1 MVIPRARARTGQD
14 GFTIVESLIALGLVF
29 GVMVGLLGSLNTGVR
44 GIVTGRQRSVAVSI
58 ANEVME
64 AARSRSYA
72 DVGHDL
78 DSDPTLA
85 TDPAVTGTVPNL
97 FYTGLSPG
105 PNEPLVG
112 SAVDAGAAAGTTSN
126 PLFPFS
132 PHRWPTVREATT
144 YTTSVYVTRV
154 IPASG
159 DPYRR
164 LIVIVTWDR
173 SLDAPSAIPA
183 SVRLS
188 SYLFNAIQPP
198 DPLFV
203 GLAEAD
209 AGNVSVTGWSG
220 PPATP
225 AFLSGIDLSD
235 ARLWLPYAHGEI
247 DSRFVR
253 RATGFAGTA
262 RSLTNLRSG
271 SVSGCTVSN
280 GGLTAECTGAKA
292 ETGSDNDAATAP
304 PDHNAL
310 GPTSDAGGTLAAGGK
325 LTSTLGTGTARS
337 LSTARSCWSC
347 YGAGVDDDDR
357 LPYQW
362 GQATGP
368 ADLSMPFSAGSATG
382 SLLTSSG
389 ACSTCSTVTL
399 DRDDVS
405 GANRL
410 LTTAAVSHP
419 ALDVVTLAGAPADY
433 AGMVRVGV
441 TSVSTLA
448 TSGPGALAPSFTAS
462 AVSVQVY
469 DTTIPT
475 PGYRALSITP
485 GTPSETTSHAEMVVS
500 GANVVMDATV
510 RSGPAVTL
518 STSSGGA
525 LTEAQA
531 SLSNWLSVDVHLV
544 VTDATGT
551 LADLVVSLDYGRV
564 TSRATYQPAPA

>member
-1 MVIPRARARTGQD
+1 M
-14 GFTIVESLIALGLVF
+14 ESLIALGLVF
-29 GVMVGLLGSLNTGVR
+29 GVLVGLLATVNVGVR
-44 GIVTGRQRSVAVSI
+44 GVVTGRQRSVAVSI

-64 AARSRSYA
+64 TARSRSHA

-85 TDPAVTGTVPNL
+85 TDPAVRGTVPNL

-105 PNEPLVG
+105 PDEPLVG
-112 SAVDAGAAAGTTSN
+112 SVVDAGAAAGNTSN

-132 PHRWPTVREATT
+132 PHRWSTVRETTT

-154 IPASG
+154 VPASG

-164 LIVIVTWDR
+164 LTVIVTWDR

-183 SVRLS
+183 TVRLS

-198 DPLFV
+198 DPLFT

-209 AGNVSVTGWSG
+209 AGTVTVTGTL
-220 PPATP
+220 A
-225 AFLSGIDLSD
+225 GIDLAD

-262 RSLTNLRSG
+262 RSLTNLKSG
-271 SVSGCTVSN
+271 AVSGCTASN
-280 GGLTAECTGAKA
+280 GGLTAECDGAKA
-292 ETGSDNDAATAP
+292 ESASDNDAATAP
-304 PDHNAL
+304 PDHNAA
-310 GPTSDAGGTLAAGGK
+310 GPTSDAGGTLAAAEK
-325 LTSTLGTGTARS
+325 LTSILGAGTVRS

-347 YGAGVDDDDR
+347 YGSGVDDDDR

-362 GQATGP
+362 AEATGP
-368 ADLSMPFSAGSATG
+368 ADLSMPFSAGPVSG
-382 SLLTSSG
+382 SLLASTA

-405 GANRL
+405 GATRL
-410 LTTAAVSHP
+410 LTAAAASHP
-419 ALDVVTLAGAPADY
+419 AIDLVTLEGALPDY
-433 AGMVRVGV
+433 AGMVRVGA
-441 TSVSTLA
+441 TSVTTSA
-448 TSGPGALAPSFTAS
+448 TSGPGALAPSFTGS
-462 AVSVQVY
+462 PVTVQLY
-469 DTTIPT
+469 DTTL
-475 PGYRALSITP
+475 PGYRTLSITP

-500 GANVVMDATV
+500 GASVVMDATV

-525 LTEAQA
+525 VTEAQA

-544 VTDATGT
+544 VTDITGT

-564 TSRATYQPAPA
+564 TTRATYQPAPT

>member
-1 MVIPRARARTGQD
+1 MPLSRRSAPIAIFRDQT

-29 GVMVGLLGSLNTGVR
+29 GVMVGLLATLNTGVR

-64 AARSRSYA
+64 TARGRSHA

-85 TDPAVTGTVPNL
+85 TDTAIQGTVPDL
-97 FYTGLSPG
+97 LYTDLGPG
-105 PNEPLVG
+105 PDEPLVG
-112 SAVDAGAAAGTTSN
+112 SAVDAGAEAGETSN

-132 PHRWPTVREATT
+132 PHRWTSVREATT

-154 IPASG
+154 LPASG

-164 LIVIVTWDR
+164 LTVVVTWDR

-188 SYLFNAIQPP
+188 SYLFDAIQPP

-209 AGNVSVTGWSG
+209 AGTVTVTG
-220 PPATP
+220 T
-225 AFLSGIDLSD
+225 LSGIDLSD
-235 ARLWLPYAHGEI
+235 ARLWLPSVHGEI

-262 RSLTNLRSG
+262 RSHINLGSG
-271 SVSGCTVSN
+271 TVSGCTVSN
-280 GGLTAECTGAKA
+280 GGLTAECPGVKA

-304 PDHNAL
+304 PDHDAA
-310 GPTSDAGGTLAAGGK
+310 GPTSNSGGSLAAGGK
-325 LTSTLGTGTARS
+325 LTSSLGTGTARS
-337 LSTARSCWSC
+337 LSTARSCWLC
-347 YGAGVDDDDR
+347 HGTGVDDDDL

-368 ADLSMPFSAGSATG
+368 ADLSMPFSAGPAVG
-382 SLLTSSG
+382 SLLTSTTT
-389 ACSTCSTVTL
+389 CSTCSTVSL

-405 GANRL
+405 GAPRL

-419 ALDVVTLAGAPADY
+419 ALDLVTLDGSLPD
-433 AGMVRVGV
+433 GMVRVGA
-441 TSVSTLA
+441 TSVTTSA
-448 TSGPGALAPSFTAS
+448 TSGPGALAPSFTGD
-462 AVSVQVY
+462 AVTVQLY
-469 DTTIPT
+469 DTTVLPE
-475 PGYRALSITP
+475 YRTVSITP
-485 GTPSETTSHAEMVVS
+485 GTPSETTSHAEMDVN
-500 GANVVMDATV
+500 GALVVMDATV

-518 STSSGGA
+518 STSNTEGA
-525 LTEAQA
+525 RTEAQA
-531 SLSNWLSVDVHLV
+531 SLSNWLSVEVHLV
-544 VTDATGT
+544 VTDDTGT
-551 LADLVVSLDYGRV
+551 LADLTVSLDYGRV
-564 TSRATYQPAPA
+564 TTRATYQPAPA